1 MNRRLLLMAGLALLA
16 GCATPPSPV
25 LTTAQAAHPELEA
38 VYSAVAGR
46 EALTLEV
53 SSGGCTEKADFVFYV
68 ERSGEIATLSF
79 APKRLD
85 TCRSLVAAKKAIS
98 FTWVE
103 LGLEPHHPVFL
114 LNPLTVWMGLERPS

>member
-16 GCATPPSPV
+16 GCATAPSSV
-25 LTTAQAAHPELEA
+25 LTTARAAHPELEA

-53 SSGGCTEKADFVFYV
+53 SSGCTQKADFAFYV

-79 APKRLD
+79 ARKRLD

-103 LGLEPHHPVFL
+103 LGLEPHGPVFL
-114 LNPLTVWMGLERPS
+114 LNPLTAWAGLERPS

>member
-16 GCATPPSPV
+16 GCATALPPV

-46 EALTLEV
+46 ETLTLEV
-53 SSGGCTEKADFVFYV
+53 SSGGCTQKADFTFYV
-68 ERSGEIATLSF
+68 ERSGEAVTLSF
-79 APKRLD
+79 ARKRLD
-85 TCRSLVAAKKAIS
+85 TCRSLVAAKTAIS

-103 LGLEPHHPVFL
+103 LGLEPHSPVFL
-114 LNPLTVWMGLERPS
+114 LNPLTPWVGPERPS